1 MQPSYSMPRYSSKR
15 NKCIYPYKDSY
26 TNVHSH
32 FTFNSQKWETIQMI
46 NRWTDK
52 LSCIYRIEYY
62 SARKKSGLLKH
73 TVWINLKVVMLKEAI
88 HTPSTTVHSAWFH
101 LNKFLKMKI
110 IVTEIRSVV
119 ARGWRG
125 DGKGQEGGTT
135 KGHEKTPGCDGYVHY
150 LYCSDSF
157 MIFTYT

>member
-1 MQPSYSMPRYSSKR
+1 
-15 NKCIYPYKDSY
+15 
-26 TNVHSH
+26 
-32 FTFNSQKWETIQMI
+32 
-46 NRWTDK
+46 
-52 LSCIYRIEYY
+52 
-62 SARKKSGLLKH
+62 
-73 TVWINLKVVMLKEAI
+73 
-88 HTPSTTVHSAWFH
+88 
-101 LNKFLKMKI
+101 MKI

-135 KGHEKTPGCDGYVHY
+135 KGHEKIVGYDGYVHY